1 MIDQELNTAL
11 HGALDALPAEKPA
24 FGISPKLKEALS
36 HVQKPGRYTGGEP
49 GSVYKEK
56 EKVDVRFAFCFPDTY
71 EVGMSFLGEKILY
84 ELLNQHEN
92 WWCERAFM
100 PWLDM
105 KAEMER
111 LGLPLYTLE
120 SKDPL
125 TDFDAVGFTLQYELS
140 YTNILAMLDLA
151 GIPFYAADRDER
163 WPLIVAGGPCTC
175 NAEPLAAFFDVIQL
189 GEGERQL
196 PAICAAIEQGKK
208 EGISKQELLL
218 RIARI
223 PGVYIPAFYDVAY
236 EADGRVRSITPNQP
250 GVPAVVTKAII
261 QDMNDFAPP
270 TNFVVPMVGA
280 IQDRASIEVLRGCV
294 RGCRFCQAG
303 FLYRPMRQRDAG
315 LLNKAAQDLCAN
327 TGYEE
332 LSLSSLSTSDHSQ
345 LEELLDDLNSW
356 APAEH
361 VSLSLPSLRMDNFSE
376 SLIEKTTKVRK
387 SGLTFA
393 AEAGTQRLR
402 DVINKNV
409 TWDEI
414 EKTCRIAF
422 EAGYTSVKLYFMMGL
437 PTETMADIEG
447 IAETAQKVVD
457 LYYHTQTHAK
467 GKGVQVTV
475 SCACFVPKP
484 HTPFQFVPM
493 DSAETLQAKQK
504 HLLESVH
511 SRKIKV
517 NYHDSK
523 TSFLE
528 GVFAKGDRRLA
539 PALVEAYRRGCVFDG
554 WEECFRYDV
563 WMQTFA
569 DLGIDPH
576 FYCNRA
582 IGLDEVTP
590 WAHMDYGITH
600 EYLVREY
607 KKALAAQTTP
617 PCNRACSGCGANRLL
632 GGPCFDY
639 SADLV

>member
-1 MIDQELNTAL
+1 MID
-11 HGALDALPAEKPA
+11 
-24 FGISPKLKEALS
+24 PKLKEALS

-125 TDFDAVGFTLQYELS
+125 TAFDAVGFTLQYELS
-140 YTNILAMLDLA
+140 YTNILAMLDMA
-151 GIPFYAADRDER
+151 GIPLYAADRDER

-196 PAICAAIEQGKK
+196 PAICAAIEQSKK
-208 EGISKQELLL
+208 EGVGKEELLMRL
-218 RIARI
+218 TKI
-223 PGVYIPAFYDVAY
+223 PGVYIPAFYDVTY
-236 EADGRVRSITPNQP
+236 HEDGRVKAIAPNRP
-250 GVPAVVTKAII
+250 GVPAVVTKDII
-261 QDMNDFAPP
+261 RDMNDFAPP

-303 FLYRPMRQRDAG
+303 FLYRPMRQRDAA

-345 LEELLDDLNSW
+345 LEELLDGLNSW

-376 SLIEKTTKVRK
+376 SLIEKTTRVRK

-457 LYYHTQTHAK
+457 LYYHTAGHAK
-467 GKGVQVTV
+467 GRGVQVTV

-493 DSAETLQAKQK
+493 DSEEMLREKQK
-504 HLLESVH
+504 HLLESVR

-517 NYHDSK
+517 NYHDSR

-539 PALVEAYRRGCVFDG
+539 PALAEAYRRGCCFDG
-554 WEECFRYDV
+554 WEECFDYDT
-563 WMQTFA
+563 WMQVFA

-590 WAHMDYGITH
+590 WAHMDYGIAH
-600 EYLVREY
+600 DYLVREY
-607 KKALAAQTTP
+607 QKALAARTTP